1 MSTLERVV
9 ERLKELPPEKQQQ
22 VLDFVEF
29 VRDRALA
36 AGAEETAGVPAGPPT
51 ALGRRL
57 RAIRERIEA
66 SGEPLLD
73 ADEVLRELAERR
85 GGVAALEARGD
96 ADVR

>member
-1 MSTLERVV
+1 MTTWELVAE
-9 ERLKELPPEKQQQ
+9 KIKDLPPDKQQE

-29 VRDRALA
+29 VRERVLPAGTGKAGGAA
-36 AGAEETAGVPAGPPT
+36 AGGPT

-73 ADEVLRELAERR
+73 ADEVLREVAERR
-85 GGVAALEARGD
+85 GSVAATCYDRLGGVA
-96 ADVR
+96 